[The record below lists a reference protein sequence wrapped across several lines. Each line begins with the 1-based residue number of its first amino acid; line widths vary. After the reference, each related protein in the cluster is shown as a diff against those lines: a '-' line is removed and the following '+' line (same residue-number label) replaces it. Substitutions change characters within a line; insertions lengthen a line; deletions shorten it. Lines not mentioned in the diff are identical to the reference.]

1 MQDIRKHSS
10 PFGGP
15 TVLLDGD
22 WRQILPVVRHGSRP
36 DIVEA
41 TLKSSYLWQTVTRL
55 QLTQNMRAKLR
66 LRLRTFEGFLE
77 GNSTACTPRPRPLEL
92 PPVGPREPELLTPI
106 SWSRSPIRHLGTR
119 WVGDGRPVFNS
130 PIGTQ
135 IIPSYGKQ
143 RQTTTSNI
151 PRNLLTV
158 DLRSRQ
164 RSDDGTPESGR
175 LNRRIG
181 EELSTTTSTNKRD
194 DGEKPD
200 GVTVENHG
208 TRLGKKLKVGT
219 WNVRTLDAG
228 KVEIIENEMERIK
241 LNILGICEHRWKGQ
255 GHLTTPKG
263 GKFIYS
269 GREQPGQSGVGILLE
284 KETAKSLIGYN
295 PISDRILIVRIQG
308 RKKNM
313 ALIQAYAPTSS
324 SEIEEAEE
332 FYAALQHTQTGLL
345 DGKTKNQIDYILVKK
360 RWKSSI
366 QQTKTYPGTDCGT
379 DHELLVSTIKIKL
392 RKIKKPE
399 PPVRFDLT
407 QILEE
412 YGIEIKNKFG
422 MLMAVEE
429 EMGPDELATHA
440 QQILLTTAK
449 NRIPKRKAKRQPWI
463 SNTTLE
469 LIEERRNL
477 KAGQDTI

>member
-1 MQDIRKHSS
+1 M
-10 PFGGP
+10 
-15 TVLLDGD
+15 
-22 WRQILPVVRHGSRP
+22 
-36 DIVEA
+36 
-41 TLKSSYLWQTVTRL
+41 
-55 QLTQNMRAKLR
+55 
-66 LRLRTFEGFLE
+66 
-77 GNSTACTPRPRPLEL
+77 
-92 PPVGPREPELLTPI
+92 
-106 SWSRSPIRHLGTR
+106 
-119 WVGDGRPVFNS
+119 
-130 PIGTQ
+130 
-135 IIPSYGKQ
+135 
-143 RQTTTSNI
+143 

-164 RSDDGTPESGR
+164 SSDDGTPESGR

-181 EELSTTTSTNKRD
+181 EELSATISTNKRD

-255 GHLTTPKG
+255 GHLTTPKR

-313 ALIQAYAPTSS
+313 ALIQAYAPASS

-332 FYAALQHTQTGLL
+332 FYAELQHAME
-345 DGKTKNQIDYILVKK
+345 NIL
-360 RWKSSI
+360 S
-366 QQTKTYPGTDCGT
+366 TY
-379 DHELLVSTIKIKL
+379 
-392 RKIKKPE
+392 
-399 PPVRFDLT
+399 
-407 QILEE
+407 
-412 YGIEIKNKFG
+412 
-422 MLMAVEE
+422 
-429 EMGPDELATHA
+429 
-440 QQILLTTAK
+440 
-449 NRIPKRKAKRQPWI
+449 
-463 SNTTLE
+463 
-469 LIEERRNL
+469 
-477 KAGQDTI
+477 